1 MSTAKP
7 TGKAKGERPGEEP
20 AEDSRVVHLTSEDF
34 DEAANGASV
43 PMLVDFW
50 APWCG
55 PCRMMAPVLEDLA
68 EEYDGR
74 AIIAKVNTD
83 ENQDLAIRFGIRGI
97 PSLLIM
103 KDGEEVERIVGVS
116 PAAKLKE
123 RIDSVIG

>member
-1 MSTAKP
+1 MSSAESVDNE
-7 TGKAKGERPGEEP
+7 KGTDAASEAVGT
-20 AEDSRVVHLTSEDF
+20 SKVVHLSTEDF
-34 DEAANGASV
+34 DDVLGEASV
-43 PMLVDFW
+43 PILVDFW
-50 APWCG
+50 APWCM

-83 ENQDLAIRFGIRGI
+83 ENQDLAIRFSVRGI

-103 KDGEEVERIVGVS
+103 NDGNEVDRIVGAT

-123 RIDSVIG
+123 RLDTVIG